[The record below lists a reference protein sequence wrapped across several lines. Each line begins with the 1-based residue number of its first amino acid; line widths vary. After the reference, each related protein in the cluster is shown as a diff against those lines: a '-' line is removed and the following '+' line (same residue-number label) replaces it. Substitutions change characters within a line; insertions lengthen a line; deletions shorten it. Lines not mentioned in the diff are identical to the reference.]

1 MEKYIIN
8 LLLSFGLSLALVILI
23 MPRFINLLKSLN
35 YNQEVSEYALE
46 EYKKKAAT
54 PIMGGLLFVV
64 IPIIVALVVD
74 YRIIFD
80 PSALMIILSFV
91 LFCLVGFIDDY
102 IIIVQ
107 KNNNGL
113 SPKLKMLMQLIFA
126 FVLFVGFKNHIDTNV
141 AIPLTNI
148 NIPLGILYGLFMVFV
163 YAAESNAVNFTDGMD
178 GLCAGVSFISLIPF
192 LVFALIDHEYYI
204 ATIITSV
211 LGGLLAYLKF
221 NFFPAKVFMGDSGS
235 LALGALFTAIAI
247 ALERELL
254 LVIVGGV
261 FVWEMVCVCLQQFS
275 VRVFHKRIFRY
286 TPIHYAFVLR
296 GMKEKR
302 VVLMFYMIA
311 FIFSIIGLMIGVL

>member
-8 LLLSFGLSLALVILI
+8 LLLSFGLSLAIVMLI

>member
-192 LVFALIDHEYYI
+192 LVFALIDREYYI

>member
-8 LLLSFGLSLALVILI
+8 LLLSFGLSLALVMLI

>member
-1 MEKYIIN
+1 MIN
-8 LLLSFGLSLALVILI
+8 LLLSFGLSLVAVLI
-23 MPRFINLLKSLN
+23 VMPRFINLLKSLN

-54 PIMGGLLFVV
+54 PIMGGLLFVI
-64 IPIIVALVVD
+64 IPIIAVMLVD
-74 YRIIFD
+74 YRIIFN
-80 PSALMIILSFV
+80 PKALLVILSFV

-126 FVLFVGFKNHIDTNV
+126 FVLFIVFRDYIDTNV
-141 AIPLTNI
+141 TIPLVNLS
-148 NIPLGILYGLFMVFV
+148 IPFGIIYGLFMVFV

-192 LVFALIDHEYYI
+192 LIFSLIDQEYYI
-204 ATIITSV
+204 SMIITGV

-247 ALERELL
+247 VLKRELL
-254 LVIVGGV
+254 LVIIGGV
-261 FVWEMVCVCLQQFS
+261 FVWEMICVCLQQFS

-296 GMKEKR
+296 GMKEKN
-302 VVLMFYMIA
+302 VVLMFYAIA
-311 FIFSIIGLMIGVL
+311 FVFGVIGLMIGVL